1 MKISKL
7 LPFVWMLALAA
18 SPAFAQVKVGV
29 TVSATGP
36 QASLGVPEVNAIGL
50 LAKDI
55 DQLPDSNPVKKNALG
70 FVKEDEGKFG
80 AGTVSIFA
88 AYSAD
93 TGLLLEQAVPV
104 ALKKA
109 KPGTVEFR
117 QALRDAIE
125 SVHGLATTTGIVN
138 MSPQDHVGVGF
149 DALVMAQ
156 IVEGKWRLAK

>member
-70 FVKEDEGKFG
+70 FVKEDE
-80 AGTVSIFA
+80 AS
-88 AYSAD
+88 SAP
-93 TGLLLEQAVPV
+93 APSR
-104 ALKKA
+104 
-109 KPGTVEFR
+109 F
-117 QALRDAIE
+117 LRPIPPIPA
-125 SVHGLATTTGIVN
+125 SFW
-138 MSPQDHVGVGF
+138 SRPF
-149 DALVMAQ
+149 PS
-156 IVEGKWRLAK
+156 R